1 MSLIKTDRS
10 QRRERDLLIHLRK
23 WWGVLAKDVF
33 RNKREQFDS
42 EDPEGDALRLKEI
55 TRRILDR
62 IVFIRFCEDRKALAR
77 PHLNTLFPEGT
88 TGNALDVLRQEF
100 QHYHS
105 IFGGD
110 LFEPQEWE
118 SWVFISPDVLRSILA
133 DAYESHQFDQI
144 SLDILGT
151 MHEAYFGCAVRI
163 VKWTS
168 VGEGESERG
177 KTLHDVEYSFNT
189 EERKVGGVYYTPKH
203 IVDHIIE
210 QTLCRKL
217 KEVTWYWAQR
227 LRIIDPACGSGNF
240 LVAAYEYLL
249 SYFEAQKKAQKNS
262 PLSLHERMEVLQRQ
276 IFGIDLDPNAVRLAR
291 LSLLLKLYE
300 GQEVTITDGQGTL
313 DMTQNIRCGNTL
325 VGTDVSLKPEFY
337 NLPEVERQKINPF
350 DWIKGF
356 SEPMSEG
363 GFDIIIGNPP
373 YVRTGAMH
381 DDLQKVYFEEKYS
394 IKGQSNLYLLFI
406 LKSVSLLKPEGYFS
420 FIVPLSL
427 LFTQDG
433 EAARRALLDWTILE
447 VNDVGPAF
455 EGIAIK
461 CTVFAMRKVPSN
473 GNVVNVRIVNKTATF
488 ERTNPVHQERFKG
501 FPRALLNVF
510 CSDKD
515 IEMFSKITIPGRPT
529 IAEFLKIK
537 DGFRW
542 DEAHNVAGPEQG
554 GIRALLG
561 TDVDRYKVNLQDHWV
576 DPAKS
581 KEIAHLVSLF
591 GEMPEKIVIRG
602 FTNQLTTSLDYD
614 RCVFVDAVYGCIN
627 NGKISDRYL
636 IGVMNTQLLNYYVRR
651 FYIQTRRRILCELH
665 FYHILELPIP
675 AIDGP
680 AEKRAHDQIVS
691 LVDELLTLNR
701 TLPSIQGPHEKAS
714 ARWRIKTAYQEVEDL
729 VSDLYGLTVP
739 ERRMVATGM

>member
-1 MSLIKTDRS
+1 MSLIKTDRF

-33 RNKREQFDS
+33 RNKKDKFDS

-100 QHYHS
+100 QHYHG

-110 LFEPQEWE
+110 LFEAQEWE
-118 SWVFISPDVLRSILA
+118 SWVFITPDVLRSILA

-151 MHEAYFGCAVRI
+151 MHEAYFGCSIKI

-177 KTLHDVEYSFNT
+177 KTMHDVEYSFNS

-203 IVDHIIE
+203 IVDHIID
-210 QTLCRKL
+210 QTVRLCMRDVSLDEAKG
-217 KEVTWYWAQR
+217 

-249 SYFEAQKKAQKNS
+249 AYFESKKGSKLEFKDRATI
-262 PLSLHERMEVLQRQ
+262 LVTQ
-276 IFGIDLDPNAVRLAR
+276 IFGVDLDANAVRLAR

-300 GQEVTITDGQGTL
+300 GQEVDVSPGEVNLNLTL
-313 DMTQNIRCGNTL
+313 NIQCGNTL
-325 VGTDVSLKPEFY
+325 VGPDIAEKPEFF
-337 NLPEVERQKINPF
+337 NLPEAERQKINPF
-350 DWIKGF
+350 DWNKNF
-356 SEPMSEG
+356 PEAMSDG
-363 GFDIIIGNPP
+363 GFDVIIGNPP
-373 YVRTGAMH
+373 YVTTGSMH
-381 DDLQKVYFEEKYS
+381 DPLQSAYFKDKYATPKVK
-394 IKGQSNLYLLFI
+394 SNLYILFI
-406 LKSVSLLKPEGYFS
+406 LKSISLLKPGGYFS
-420 FIVPLSL
+420 FIVPISL

-433 EAARRALLDWTILE
+433 EPARRALLDWKILE

-455 EGIAIK
+455 DGIAIE
-461 CTVFAMRKVPSN
+461 CTVFAMQKVLP
-473 GNVVNVRIVNKTATF
+473 GQNVITARIVNKTGTF
-488 ERTNPVHQERFKG
+488 ERTNPVKQERFKG

-515 IEMFSKITIPGRPT
+515 IEMFSKITVPGRPT
-529 IAEFLKIK
+529 IGDFLALHS
-537 DGFRW
+537 GFRW

-554 GIRALLG
+554 GVRSLLG
-561 TDVDRYKVNLQDHWV
+561 AEIERYKLDLREHWV

-581 KEIAHLVSLF
+581 KETARLVDRF
-591 GEMPEKIVIRG
+591 KDVPEKIVIRG
-602 FTNQLTTSLDYD
+602 FTNQLIASLDTD
-614 RCVFVDAVYGCIN
+614 RCLFVDAVYGCEN
-627 NGKISDRYL
+627 NGKMDNRYL
-636 IGVMNTQLLNYYVRR
+636 LGVLNTQLLNYFVRR
-651 FYIQTRRRILCELH
+651 YFVQTRRRILCEIH
-665 FYHILELPIP
+665 IYQILELPVP
-675 AIDGP
+675 AIGP
-680 AEKRAHDQIVS
+680 AEQATHDQIVA
-691 LVDELLTLNR
+691 LVSELLTLHK
-701 TLPSIQGPHEKAS
+701 TLPSIQGHHEKAS

-729 VSDLYGLTVP
+729 VSDLYGLTAS